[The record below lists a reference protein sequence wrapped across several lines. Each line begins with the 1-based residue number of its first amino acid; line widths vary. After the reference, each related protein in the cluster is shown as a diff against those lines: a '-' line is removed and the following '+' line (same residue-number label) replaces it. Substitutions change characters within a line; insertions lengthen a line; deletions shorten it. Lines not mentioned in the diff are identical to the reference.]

1 MCYEKTITISTFVVK
16 YPKMLMNMT
25 EPTLLA
31 ITGPAALV
39 FMAVFILVTIFP
51 VIFYLLTLQGTLRE
65 ISRENRRM
73 QPEQVWLSLIPIF
86 GIVWQYFIVSRVA
99 DSLYLEFRK
108 RNIYIPEQKPGYNFG
123 IAYCILITA
132 SIIPM
137 LGLLALLGGG
147 ICWVLYWIKISEYR
161 SRLRENPPNF
171 IEI

>member
-1 MCYEKTITISTFVVK
+1 MCYEKTITISTFAGK

-39 FMAVFILVTIFP
+39 FMAVFILLTIFP

-108 RNIYIPEQKPGYNFG
+108 RNIYVPEQKPGYNFG
-123 IAYCILITA
+123 IAYCILISV

-137 LGLLALLGGG
+137 IGLLSVIGAAV
-147 ICWVLYWIKISEYR
+147 CWVIYWVKISDYR
-161 SRLRENPPNF
+161 NLLRQNPPNY